1 MLEEHLMACRAK
13 LMRELEPTS
22 RRRRQVRQHPRHL
35 PPRRRI
41 HPLAKLP
48 TCREF
53 CFAIHYPIPDGWMN
67 LNFDDSKWPNAF
79 EYLDQEVGIIGVPGY
94 WRYPDAFMGA
104 RWIWTVSLVF
114 DNTVLLRKTVR

>member
-1 MLEEHLMACRAK
+1 MPYRPCFLHRWRIRCLFTGGHK
-13 LMRELEPTS
+13 L
-22 RRRRQVRQHPRHL
+22 
-35 PPRRRI
+35 RI
-41 HPLAKLP
+41 
-48 TCREF
+48 
-53 CFAIHYPIPDGWMN
+53 IDGWMN
-67 LNFDDSKWPNAF
+67 PNFDDSNWPNAF